1 MCDNVTEISC
11 EIVPY
16 TKCKLE
22 MINVDYEGYEDV
34 LRPYTE
40 KVCETFDKII
50 QHEKMTPKCYNE
62 TKLNCVTLWKEDDSG
77 EKVSIFT
84 LQIDIERSNLK
95 CNFHFTLYYNSI

>member
-1 MCDNVTEISC
+1 
-11 EIVPY
+11 
-16 TKCKLE
+16 